1 MEGQLLGGLGGQLPQ
16 LTLGLTQDPLTAVLG
31 LCLGVGYD
39 LTGLLPGLSQ
49 LVLSGLLDGLLGL
62 CPLLTNFLVGLVQ
75 LVLALRLDPL
85 RLRQL
90 GGGGLIQAAVVG
102 LALGH
107 KLLDRLVEEKIQP
120 AGKNGQI
127 QPVQQNLLP
136 VNIQGHFFHLPY
148 NTKIIRITTSRA

>member
-39 LTGLLPGLSQ
+39 LPGLLPGLSQ
-49 LVLSGLLDGLLGL
+49 LVLSGLLNGLLGL
-62 CPLLTNFLVGLVQ
+62 RPLLTNFLVGLVQ

-90 GGGGLIQAAVVG
+90 GGGGLDRKSVV
-102 LALGH
+102 
-107 KLLDRLVEEKIQP
+107 
-120 AGKNGQI
+120 
-127 QPVQQNLLP
+127 
-136 VNIQGHFFHLPY
+136 
-148 NTKIIRITTSRA
+148 